1 MISSEQQG
9 IPHGIEGENPESLTL
24 MLPVLRQQMVR
35 FATLQLGRKDEAED
49 VVQEALLGALCGQER
64 FAGRAA
70 LRSWVFGI
78 LKHKI
83 ADLLRQQRRW
93 QPLQAQAEDELAD
106 HAVLD
111 QLFSERHHWHMSQ
124 RPTVWR
130 QPDQAAEDHHFWRVF
145 DLCLKALPPAQ
156 GRVFM
161 MREFIELES
170 QEICAATG
178 LSISNLNVLLYR
190 ARLRLRHCLEANWF
204 EEASC

>member
-9 IPHGIEGENPESLTL
+9 MPHGIEGENPESLTGI
-24 MLPVLRQQMVR
+24 LPVLRQQMVR

-93 QPLQAQAEDELAD
+93 QPLQAHAEDELAD

-111 QLFSERHHWHMSQ
+111 QLFSEQHHWHMSQ
-124 RPTVWR
+124 RPSRGSPLLARVR
-130 QPDQAAEDHHFWRVF
+130 SLSEGAAASSGTGVYDARVYRAGIPG
-145 DLCLKALPPAQ
+145 DLC
-156 GRVFM
+156 
-161 MREFIELES
+161 
-170 QEICAATG
+170 
-178 LSISNLNVLLYR
+178 SNR
-190 ARLRLRHCLEANWF
+190 A
-204 EEASC
+204 